1 MARRARVMMIV
12 LPLLAAGALGLAV
25 NSIARSNAAPDQSA
39 PAIPAPG
46 TEATVV
52 AGSGVVEPSGG
63 EVAVATPIPGVVAS
77 VSVRPGDKVVAGDPL
92 FAIDDRIART
102 GLVQRQADLA
112 SAQARLRQTAAQLP
126 LRRADA
132 DAARSALL
140 GAEADR
146 DEARDLV
153 VAGEQLGGTITPREL
168 ARRRNALRVAEGRV
182 GEAAARLDGAL
193 AALALVDPEQAGISY
208 AVDLAAVEQAKAA
221 VAQAQAELDR
231 LVVRAPQDGTVLSVE
246 VRPGEFATQGALTPP
261 VTMGLLTPLQVRVD
275 VDEADLTRLILGTPA
290 TASRRGAPGESIPL
304 TFVRAEPLLSAK
316 RSLSGAGD
324 ERVDTRVLQL
334 IFEVDANAGVELR
347 PGQLL
352 DVTIRA
358 AGPAPQPVG

>member
-1 MARRARVMMIV
+1 MMIV

-25 NSIARSNAAPDQSA
+25 NSIARSNAADDQSA

-46 TEATVV
+46 AEAVVV

-63 EVAVATPIPGVVAS
+63 EVAVATPVPGVVAS
-77 VSVRPGDKVVAGDPL
+77 VAVRPGSTVAAGDAL

-102 GLVQRQADLA
+102 AVAQRQADLG
-112 SAQARLRQTAAQLP
+112 SAEARLRQTAAQLP

-153 VAGEQLGGTITPREL
+153 VAGEQLAGTITPREL

-182 GEAAARLDGAL
+182 GEAAARLDGAV
-193 AALALVDPEQAGISY
+193 AALVLVDPAQDGISY
-208 AVDLAAVEQAKAA
+208 AVDVAAVEQARTAL
-221 VAQAQAELDR
+221 AQAQAELER
-231 LVVRAPQDGTVLSVE
+231 LVVRAPQDGTVLTVD
-246 VRPGEFATQGALTPP
+246 VRPGEFATQGAQTPP

-275 VDEADLTRLILGTPA
+275 VDEADLTRLIQGTPA
-290 TASRRGAPGESIPL
+290 TASRRGAPGERIPL

-316 RSLSGAGD
+316 RSLSGGGD

-334 IFEVDANAGVELR
+334 IYEVDGAAGAELR

-352 DVTIRA
+352 DVTIA
-358 AGPAPQPVG
+358 AARPAPKG